1 MFRFSFAWKFQR
13 MPLIIYL
20 MRKFKI
26 ILGILGLLSS
36 FVTMSADNSLFK
48 EYGKLNMTG
57 ATYTARIAAAKAVVY
72 ADENMLSPLGY
83 IANGKAI
90 RVGNPRRMNKDL
102 VPLIVQGR
110 LAFIEIK
117 DIRYEDSSNEEYKF
131 KKGAPLEHNFDL
143 ELAKPEERISENN
156 SLFLTLHAYTPG
168 SEVKNTAMYF
178 TEADVSFIK
187 GFNLQFFHRE
197 QSSKF
202 FWGLG
207 LDYNTISST
216 GMTFDY
222 LMAGPTV
229 GFSAFKNNLFM
240 IDFYGSLDFAIKNK
254 LEIETNFTSEPT
266 GFVWGPQVNARIV
279 LYPFSKYHLLAG
291 LTLRK
296 YDVVGLDEIFDA
308 TDTLVPGIKSITGLG
323 GFIGFGMDFR

>member
-1 MFRFSFAWKFQR
+1 M
-13 MPLIIYL
+13 L
-20 MRKFKI
+20 KI
-26 ILGILGLLSS
+26 KNILGILGLLLS
-36 FVTMSADNSLFK
+36 FVTMGADNSLFK
-48 EYGKLNMTG
+48 EYGTLNMTG
-57 ATYTARIAAAKAVVY
+57 ATYTARITAAKAVVY

-131 KKGAPLEHNFDL
+131 KRGAPLEHNFDL
-143 ELAKPEERISENN
+143 VLDKPEERMSENN

-168 SEVKNTAMYF
+168 SDVKNTALSF
-178 TEADVSFIK
+178 TEAEVSLMK

-197 QSSKF
+197 QSSKL

-207 LDYNTISST
+207 LDYSSVSST
-216 GMTFDY
+216 GMSFNY
-222 LMAGPTV
+222 LMAGPV
-229 GFSAFKNNLFM
+229 IGISAMKNNLFM
-240 IDFYGSLDFAIKNK
+240 IDFYGSLDFALSNK
-254 LEIETNFTSEPT
+254 LEIETNFTSEPS

-279 LYPFSKYHLLAG
+279 LYPYSKYHLLAG
-291 LTLRK
+291 VTLRK
-296 YDVVGLDEIFDA
+296 YDVVGLDEVNDFNDE
-308 TDTLVPGIKSITGLG
+308 LVPGIKGVTGIG
-323 GFIGFGMDFR
+323 AFIGFGMDFR